1 MSDNTVTNKQAK
13 LSEKEYV
20 KYMLDNTNSSTS
32 LHQLL
37 YNEIYEYFVINNEPT
52 KLDLEMIEYLSPNKT
67 IDNNSIRDIIKYFLI
82 YTYRANAQKVRNHK
96 KINDTLDKIQEQLN
110 RLLKLHDKIEPSATP
125 ITS

>member
-1 MSDNTVTNKQAK
+1 MSDNTVTNKQAR
-13 LSEKEYV
+13 LSEKEYI

-32 LHQLL
+32 LHQIL

-52 KLDLEMIEYLSPNKT
+52 KLDLEMIEYLSPKKI
-67 IDNNSIRDIIKYFLI
+67 IDNNAIRDIIKYFLI

-96 KINDTLDKIQEQLN
+96 KINDSLDKIQEQLN